1 MVYLNIIKNVFLRND
16 GVKKLVSP
24 KTDKQICPKQ
34 NSNNKK
40 WMINVTLLKAFFP
53 HQITVGLSDDLVL
66 RKELAKMAI
75 NFWIVTNSYE
85 NMNI

>member
-1 MVYLNIIKNVFLRND
+1 MENIILIFFFKVQSKSFFPDSDSLIYKLKSYKGRQWFILILLKTFFLRND

-40 WMINVTLLKAFFP
+40 
-53 HQITVGLSDDLVL
+53 
-66 RKELAKMAI
+66 
-75 NFWIVTNSYE
+75 
-85 NMNI
+85 